1 MKIYIIYYYS
11 GVLIPFKT
19 GRYPKSQTS
28 RKENFM
34 INSKLVT
41 LFMSALIIGG
51 TLQSCTI
58 AKIGGRGAVPLVL
71 NQPTEKMKLFE
82 HVTVKKNTFFDFTN
96 SYEISEVIAEKV
108 VEKQPDAVIN
118 TSITI
123 EQGFDN
129 FLINLFTLGLANS
142 KKIVVDAD
150 FVRSTK

>member
-1 MKIYIIYYYS
+1 
-11 GVLIPFKT
+11 
-19 GRYPKSQTS
+19 
-28 RKENFM
+28 
-34 INSKLVT
+34 
-41 LFMSALIIGG
+41 
-51 TLQSCTI
+51 
-58 AKIGGRGAVPLVL
+58 
-71 NQPTEKMKLFE
+71 MKLFE